1 MTALPARVDH
11 FIRTMPSEDIP
22 QATLERVALLLL
34 DTLGIAIAA
43 HPMEAGVLARETAFR
58 LYGAGHE
65 ADKAWM
71 MLDGRSASLAGAAFA
86 TASQTDNLDGHDG
99 FNPTKGHIGVAVVPA
114 LISLAQHLPTLS
126 GRDALAGL
134 VVGYEVAGRAG
145 LALHDS
151 VSDYHTSGAWNAL
164 GVTAL
169 GARLRR
175 ATAAQLR
182 EALGIAEYHGPRSQ
196 MMREIASPTM
206 LHDGSGMGAMVG
218 LSALVMAEM
227 GFTGAPAI
235 TVEADE
241 VQAFWRDLGEV
252 WQTDVQYIKP
262 YPICRWAHAPID
274 GVRAICRAHEITHDR
289 VARIDIRSFTNAIA
303 LFPGMP
309 ETTSQA
315 QYSLAFAVGSMIRH
329 GTIGLAQISGAGLV
343 DADVAALVEKTHLSV
358 EPRHEARFPSG
369 RWADVSVT
377 LTDGRV
383 LDSGDKNARG
393 GPDDPFSA
401 AQICD
406 KFMHFAVPVV
416 GEARAQDIQKTC
428 LGLVTQG
435 ASFGPLLAALK
446 EPAVL

>member
-1 MTALPARVDH
+1 MSALPPPVDH

-22 QATLERVALLLL
+22 QATLERAAALML

-43 HPMEAGVLARETAFR
+43 TPMEAGVLARETALR
-58 LYGAGHE
+58 LYGSSRAE
-65 ADKAWM
+65 DSAWM

-114 LISLAQHLPTLS
+114 LISLAQHLPALS
-126 GRDALAGL
+126 GRDALAAL

-145 LALHDS
+145 LSLHDS

-164 GVTAL
+164 GVAAL
-169 GARLRR
+169 GARLRG
-175 ATAAQLR
+175 ATAPHLR

-196 MMREIASPTM
+196 MMREIANPTM
-206 LHDGSGMGAMVG
+206 LHDGSGMGALVG
-218 LSALVMAEM
+218 ISALVMAEI

-235 TVEADE
+235 TMEGTE
-241 VQAFWRDLGEV
+241 VQEFWRDLGEV
-252 WQTDVQYIKP
+252 WQTDAQYIKP

-274 GVRAICRAHEITHDR
+274 GVRQICREHEVTHNQ
-289 VARIDIRSFTNAIA
+289 VARIDIRSFANAIA

-329 GTIGLAQISGAGLV
+329 GTIGLAQISGAGLRDV
-343 DADVAALVEKTHLSV
+343 DVAALVDKTHLSV

-369 RWADVSVT
+369 RWADVSIT
-377 LTDGRV
+377 LTNGRV
-383 LDSGDKNARG
+383 LESGDLNARG
-393 GPDDPFSA
+393 GPDDPYST
-401 AQICD
+401 AQICE
-406 KFMHFAVPVV
+406 KFQSFAVPVV
-416 GEARAQDIQKTC
+416 GQARADVIQAAC
-428 LGLVTQG
+428 LGLAQRG
-435 ASFGPLLAALK
+435 ATIAPLLAALK
-446 EPAVL
+446 DPVD